1 MLEDKITLRE
11 SLMEDKITLRE
22 SLIEVI
28 PDKCNQPL
36 DKA

>member
-22 SLIEVI
+22 SLIEDI

>member
-22 SLIEVI
+22 SLMEDI